1 MRGSVRP
8 VGALLWG
15 LTVAVAAS
23 AAVFLVLG
31 PGRPLPEDLLGGVG
45 GAAFLALSLAYA
57 TVGALITSRLP
68 GHRVGWLFVC
78 LGLLLALNGLSYS
91 YATYGLYATDGDVP
105 DLALAVLGW
114 GTVTAPLMALALL
127 LFPDG
132 RLPSRRWRPV
142 AAALVV
148 AIAGFLVAATLRPG
162 PFDVPFDRVV
172 NPLGVAGLRDAM
184 NALTWACWVVTWVA
198 LALGARALM
207 LRLRRADGDDRQQVK
222 WVLTVAIAT
231 VAILVP
237 LMGTWFIWP
246 EDVQWRMAL
255 LGVVFTAFPVA
266 AGIAIL
272 RHRLYDIDVVIS
284 RALVYGALTVL
295 LSATYAAIVLVV
307 GVALG
312 GGSAPATG
320 AATLAVALAFRPLRA
335 RLQDAV
341 DRRFNGARYDA
352 LHRVAAFLEQV
363 RAGTAAPED
372 VEPLLR
378 DVLDD
383 ERLELRF
390 LLPEGGGYVN
400 VRGGPAVDT
409 PGDDRRRT
417 PIERGGME
425 LAVVLHGP
433 AVADR
438 RDLLRRV
445 VEAAGL
451 AIEIARLRTELRR
464 QLDEVAASRARIVAA
479 GDAERRRIE
488 RNLHDGAQQ
497 RLVSI
502 GLALRHAQHELGPE
516 AAARETLEGA
526 LAEIGDAIGELRELA
541 GGLRPPQLDA
551 GLAPALHE
559 LAGRAAMPVTVDATV
574 ERFPDGVETAAYF
587 IACEALTNA
596 TKHAHASRVALSA
609 QRRNGSLVI
618 CVADDGVG
626 GAAPGDGTGLS
637 GLRDRVGAHGGTLR
651 IESERGAGTRLI
663 AELPCES

>member
-31 PGRPLPEDLLGGVG
+31 PGRPLPEDVLGGVG
-45 GAAFLALSLAYA
+45 GAAFLVLSLAFA

-68 GHRVGWLFVC
+68 GHRVGWLFVG

-114 GTVTAPLMALALL
+114 GTVSAPLMALALL

-142 AAALVV
+142 AASLVV

-184 NALTWACWVVTWVA
+184 IALTWACWVVTWVA

-231 VAILVP
+231 VAVLVP

-272 RHRLYDIDVVIS
+272 RHRLYDIDVVIN
-284 RALVYGALTVL
+284 RALVYGALTL
-295 LSATYAAIVLVV
+295 LLGAAYVAIALLL
-307 GVALG
+307 GAALG
-312 GGSAPATG
+312 SGSAPATG
-320 AATLAVALAFRPLRA
+320 AATLAIALAFRPLRA

-341 DRRFNGARYDA
+341 DRRFNRARYDA
-352 LHRVAAFLEQV
+352 LHRVSTFLEQV

-400 VRGGPAVDT
+400 VRGGPAIDT
-409 PGDDRRRT
+409 PDDDRRRT
-417 PIERGGME
+417 PIERGGAQ
-425 LAVVLHGP
+425 LAMVLHDP

-438 RDLLRRV
+438 PDLLRRV

-502 GLALRHAQHELGPE
+502 GLALRHAQHELEPE

-541 GGLRPPQLDA
+541 RGLRPPQLDA
-551 GLAPALHE
+551 GLAPALQE
-559 LAGRAAMPVTVDATV
+559 LASRAAMPVAVDATV

>member
-1 MRGSVRP
+1 MRGRVRP
-8 VGALLWG
+8 AVALLWG
-15 LTVAVAAS
+15 LTLAMAAA

-31 PGRPLPEDLLGGVG
+31 PGRPIPEDLLGGVG

-68 GHRVGWLFVC
+68 GHRVGWLFAG
-78 LGLLLALNGLSYS
+78 LGLLIALQGLSYS
-91 YATYGLYATDGDVP
+91 YATYGLYATDGEVP
-105 DLALAVLGW
+105 ALIAVVLMQ
-114 GTVTAPLMALALL
+114 GTGQVIAPLMALSLV

-132 RLPSRRWRPV
+132 MLPSRRWRPV
-142 AAALVV
+142 AAALASAV
-148 AIAGFLVAATLRPG
+148 AGFLVAAALRPG
-162 PFDVPFDRVV
+162 PFDVPFDRVI

-184 NALTWACWVVTWVA
+184 NGLTLACWLVTWVA
-198 LALGARALM
+198 LALGANALA
-207 LRLRRADGDDRQQVK
+207 LRLRRASGDERQQLK
-222 WVLTVAIAT
+222 WVLSVAIAT
-231 VAILVP
+231 VAVLVP
-237 LMGTWFIWP
+237 LMGTWFIWE
-246 EDVQWRMAL
+246 EDVQWRMAV
-255 LGVVFTAFPVA
+255 LGAVFTAIPVA

-272 RHRLYDIDVVIS
+272 RHRLYDIDVVIN
-284 RALVYGALTVL
+284 RALVYGALTL
-295 LSATYAAIVLVV
+295 LLGAAYAVIALLV
-307 GVALG
+307 GVTLG

-341 DRRFNGARYDA
+341 DRRFNRARYDA

-363 RAGTAAPED
+363 RAGTAAPEN
-372 VEPLLR
+372 VEQLLR
-378 DVLDD
+378 DVLGDA
-383 ERLELRF
+383 RLELRF

-400 VRGGPAVDT
+400 VRGGPAIDA
-409 PGDDRRRT
+409 PGDVRERT
-417 PIERGGME
+417 PIERAGAQLGM
-425 LAVVLHGP
+425 VLHDAARP
-433 AVADR
+433 
-438 RDLLRRV
+438 DLLRRV

-451 AIEIARLRTELRR
+451 AIEIARLRTQLRR

-516 AAARETLEGA
+516 AAASQTLDGA
-526 LAEIGDAIGELRELA
+526 LTEIGDTIRELRELA
-541 GGLRPPQLDA
+541 RGLRPPQLDA

-559 LAGRAAMPVTVDATV
+559 LASRSALPVAVDATV

-596 TKHAHASRVALSA
+596 TKHAHASRVSLSA

-626 GAAPGDGTGLS
+626 GAAPGSGTGLS
-637 GLRDRVGAHGGTLR
+637 GLRDRVGAHSGTLR